1 MEAKQTISLLMLSLL
16 LLLTPAISVITV
28 QASTS
33 EEDEEE
39 TTEEENGN
47 GEAATPPAVTA
58 PVTPEF
64 PFTTPPAEQETIAP
78 APAPVQQPT
87 PPPATPQPASQGA
100 TVEDLLSK
108 YGANRT
114 LTLEATGETISGG
127 KVVSAGQNA
136 TGDKAVILTFDDNW
150 LSQYT
155 FAAPILENNKFN
167 GTFFA
172 YCLGV
177 AQGPAF
183 LDPEQ
188 LRDLHARGF
197 DIESHSMTHPD
208 LEHVSADALD
218 FEIRESKPCLQDMV
232 PGLNVT
238 IFATPFATGAQNA
251 TVLEKIA
258 DSGYEFARV
267 GYGENFNIQCAADWY
282 VPSNQSAGC
291 QLFEPGTNQLKV
303 QSRYNLPTLDVN
315 TLGRD
320 NNHDLNATQAD
331 FETLIN
337 DAITYQNVSGK
348 IESVP
353 ILVYHNFTNRVLPPE
368 EMGQS
373 LLAESFAQQM
383 QYLKDNGFVALSMR
397 DLAWHPENSTF
408 SIPKLDAMGYTT
420 PNATA
425 TVAAT
430 APS

>member
-1 MEAKQTISLLMLSLL
+1 MEKKETFSLIMLSLL
-16 LLLTPAISVITV
+16 LLITPVVSV

-33 EEDEEE
+33 EEDDEE
-39 TTEEENGN
+39 TTTDEETNGN
-47 GEAATPPAVTA
+47 GEAATA

-64 PFTTPPAEQETIAP
+64 PFTTPPVEQQRETPAPLPVQQQQQTP
-78 APAPVQQPT
+78 APAQ
-87 PPPATPQPASQGA
+87 PQPASQGA

-127 KVVSAGQNA
+127 KVIGAAANA

-167 GTFFA
+167 GTFFT

-183 LDPEQ
+183 LNPDQ
-188 LRDLHARGF
+188 LRDLDKRGF

-218 FEIRESKPCLQDMV
+218 FEIGESKQCLQDMV
-232 PGLNVT
+232 PGANIS

-282 VPSNQSAGC
+282 VPANQSAGC

-303 QSRYNLPTLDVN
+303 QSRYNMPTLDVN
-315 TLGRD
+315 TLGRE
-320 NNHDLNATQAD
+320 NNHDLNATETA
-331 FETLIN
+331 FEALIN
-337 DAITYQNVSGK
+337 DAITYQNTTGK
-348 IESVP
+348 IQSVP
-353 ILVYHNFTNRVLPPE
+353 ILVYHNFTNRVLPPD

-397 DLAWHPENSTF
+397 DLAWHPNNSTF
-408 SIPKLDAMGYTT
+408 TIPVLDRMGYTI

-425 TVAAT
+425 TAAPVAPA
-430 APS
+430 AAAQ

>member
-1 MEAKQTISLLMLSLL
+1 MLSLL
-16 LLLTPAISVITV
+16 ILVTPVISVVTV

-39 TTEEENGN
+39 TTTEEEDNGST
-47 GEAATPPAVTA
+47 EEETTTATPAPA

-64 PFTTPPAEQETIAP
+64 PFTTPPVEQQQQQTIAP
-78 APAPVQQPT
+78 APVQT
-87 PPPATPQPASQGA
+87 PPAAATPATPQPASQGA

-167 GTFFA
+167 GTFFT

-183 LDPEQ
+183 LNPDQ

-208 LEHVSADALD
+208 LEHVSAEALD

-238 IFATPFATGAQNA
+238 VFATPFATGGQNA
-251 TVLEKIA
+251 TILQEIA

-282 VPSNQSAGC
+282 VPQNQSAGC

-303 QSRYNLPTLDVN
+303 QSRYNMPTLDVN
-315 TLGRD
+315 TLGRE
-320 NNHDLNATQAD
+320 NNHNLNATETA

-337 DAITYQNVSGK
+337 DAITYQNETGK
-348 IESVP
+348 IQSVP

-397 DLAWHPENSTF
+397 DLAWHPENQTF

-425 TVAAT
+425 TAAAAAT
-430 APS
+430 ATG